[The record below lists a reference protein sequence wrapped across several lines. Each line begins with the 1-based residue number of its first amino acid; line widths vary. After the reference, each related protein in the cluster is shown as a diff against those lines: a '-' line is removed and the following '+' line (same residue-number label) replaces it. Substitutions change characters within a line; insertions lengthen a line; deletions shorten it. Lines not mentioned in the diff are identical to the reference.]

1 MPQAGSPRIRR
12 LKIVVIGGTGLIG
25 SKLVENLRKDGH
37 APPAAPLDTGV
48 DLLTGE
54 GLAEALEGAKVVVD
68 VANAPAWDYA
78 NEFAPEP
85 GEHCFQLAEMITTTT
100 STDPLVEVL
109 VTRLRVL
116 DLVGWQRIAAWAE
129 ESGLS
134 FEDLRLLLAC
144 ALKVDDGPVPVS
156 ELGELA
162 GFPLE
167 VAYPATHSLRRRGYL
182 VEEGRH
188 YSLSEKGKEL
198 VATLDAAHREGP
210 RGLRRPARSKRT
222 PATRRRVRDCSMT
235 QEVRRACR

>member
-1 MPQAGSPRIRR
+1 
-12 LKIVVIGGTGLIG
+12 
-25 SKLVENLRKDGH
+25 
-37 APPAAPLDTGV
+37 
-48 DLLTGE
+48 
-54 GLAEALEGAKVVVD
+54 
-68 VANAPAWDYA
+68 
-78 NEFAPEP
+78 
-85 GEHCFQLAEMITTTT
+85 MITTTT

-156 ELGELA
+156 ELAELA

-198 VATLDAAHREGP
+198 VATLDAAHREGI
-210 RGLRRPARSKRT
+210 PAYVDQLDPNERQQLDAAFGIAR
-222 PATRRRVRDCSMT
+222 
-235 QEVRRACR
+235 

>member
-1 MPQAGSPRIRR
+1 
-12 LKIVVIGGTGLIG
+12 
-25 SKLVENLRKDGH
+25 
-37 APPAAPLDTGV
+37 
-48 DLLTGE
+48 
-54 GLAEALEGAKVVVD
+54 
-68 VANAPAWDYA
+68 
-78 NEFAPEP
+78 
-85 GEHCFQLAEMITTTT
+85 MITTTT
-100 STDPLVEVL
+100 SSDPLVEVL

-144 ALKVDDGPVPVS
+144 ALKVDDGPVAVS

-198 VATLDAAHREGP
+198 VATLDAAHREGIRAYVDQLDP
-210 RGLRRPARSKRT
+210 NERQQLDAAFGIAR
-222 PATRRRVRDCSMT
+222 
-235 QEVRRACR
+235 

>member
-1 MPQAGSPRIRR
+1 
-12 LKIVVIGGTGLIG
+12 
-25 SKLVENLRKDGH
+25 
-37 APPAAPLDTGV
+37 
-48 DLLTGE
+48 
-54 GLAEALEGAKVVVD
+54 
-68 VANAPAWDYA
+68 
-78 NEFAPEP
+78 
-85 GEHCFQLAEMITTTT
+85 MITTTT

-116 DLVGWQRIAAWAE
+116 DLIGWQRIAAWAE

-144 ALKVDDGPVPVS
+144 ALKVDDGPVVVS
-156 ELGELA
+156 ELGDLA

-198 VATLDAAHREGP
+198 VATLDAAHREGIAAYVDQLDP
-210 RGLRRPARSKRT
+210 NERQQLEAAFGIAR
-222 PATRRRVRDCSMT
+222 
-235 QEVRRACR
+235 

>member
-12 LKIVVIGGTGLIG
+12 LKIVVIGGTLIG

-37 APPAAPLDTGV
+37 EPLAASLDTGV

-68 VANAPAWDYA
+68 VANAPAWDHA
-78 NEFAPEP
+78 NGFAPEP
-85 GEHCFQLAEMITTTT
+85 GEHCFQLAEMITPTT

-144 ALKVDDGPVPVS
+144 ALKVDDGPVP
-156 ELGELA
+156 GERA
-162 GFPLE
+162 RRNSPASRSRSPTPPPTVCG
-167 VAYPATHSLRRRGYL
+167 VAATWSRRG
-182 VEEGRH
+182 VTTR
-188 YSLSEKGKEL
+188 S
-198 VATLDAAHREGP
+198 ARRERSSSP
-210 RGLRRPARSKRT
+210 RW
-222 PATRRRVRDCSMT
+222 TRRTGRVSRPTST
-235 QEVRRACR
+235 SWIQRRQRLEAAFGIAR